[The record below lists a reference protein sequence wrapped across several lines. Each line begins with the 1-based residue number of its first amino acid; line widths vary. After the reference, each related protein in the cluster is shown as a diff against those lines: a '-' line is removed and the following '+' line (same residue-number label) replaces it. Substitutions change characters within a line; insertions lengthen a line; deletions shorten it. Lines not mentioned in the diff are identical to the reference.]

1 MRTIKSRQDFER
13 VYVQGKRYNHPLVR
27 MVVCSSLDEGDSGRV
42 AFACAK
48 RVGNAV
54 VRNRSKRVLRETAR
68 ACGFPCQGYDIILF
82 ATPKTKDATP
92 QDMTAALNKLCRRA
106 GIHG

>member
-1 MRTIKSRQDFER
+1 MRTIKSKRDFEQVFTR
-13 VYVQGKRYNHPLVR
+13 GRRFNHPLVR
-27 MVVCSSLDEGDSGRV
+27 MIVCRSQGEGDVGRV
-42 AFACAK
+42 AFAAPK
-48 RVGNAV
+48 RIGNAV